1 MKDMH
6 LQIPQFKMPA
16 VWFPYDKMGK
26 SPSGLRWDRSEG
38 QFGPFSG
45 QLFVADQHHATVMR
59 VVLEQVDGHWQG
71 ACLPFREG
79 FQCGI
84 IRICFG
90 QDALSLL
97 ACPMQVGEAEAIV
110 LGDCSV

>member
-59 VVLEQVDGHWQG
+59 VVLEQGTGTGKEPVFPSGKD
-71 ACLPFREG
+71 FNV
-79 FQCGI
+79 
-84 IRICFG
+84 
-90 QDALSLL
+90 ALFAFASVRMPLF
-97 ACPMQVGEAEAIV
+97 VGMSNAGWEAEAIV